1 MNKQTLLIHN
11 LKTLYDILH
20 ELKFLVNFNL
30 KQINNNELKEKK
42 FNSTDLIISNDNT
55 IIEKHIKLHNKPLEI
70 TKLIDILNINF
81 LKKKIEFQKDV
92 KVGLYSIN
100 FNSRKMEKGMKS
112 LNLTEKE
119 SKIINF
125 LINSEKAVSV
135 NQLQRKVWGY
145 KSKLETHTVETHV
158 YRLRKKISKNFN
170 DNEFIKSMKN
180 GYKIN

>member
-55 IIEKHIKLHNKPLEI
+55 IIEKHIKLHNKPIEI
-70 TKLIDILNINF
+70 MKLIDILNISF
-81 LKKKIEFQKDV
+81 LKKKIELQKDV
-92 KVGLYSIN
+92 KVGIYSIN

-125 LINSEKAVSV
+125 LINSKKAVSI
-135 NQLQRKVWGY
+135 NQLQKKVWGY